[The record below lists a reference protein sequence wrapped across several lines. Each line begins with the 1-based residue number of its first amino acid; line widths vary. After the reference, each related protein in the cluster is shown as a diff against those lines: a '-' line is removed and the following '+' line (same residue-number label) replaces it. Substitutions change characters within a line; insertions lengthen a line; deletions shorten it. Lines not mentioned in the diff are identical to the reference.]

1 MSVTIRLGFSV
12 RRLKEGMPQRV
23 WNGLQWEEERRI
35 VLVTGDVRQ
44 CFTLREVTTK
54 VLKKQRQLWQ
64 QEKWKIRGGT
74 TGDLKWGRP
83 STEEQHCWVL
93 GIALLADSF
102 NCVRWEAQLLL
113 LSPLYRWRRWCHWP
127 SVAFKKQL
135 LILK

>member
-23 WNGLQWEEERRI
+23 WNGLQREEEGRI

-74 TGDLKWGRP
+74 TGDLK
-83 STEEQHCWVL
+83 
-93 GIALLADSF
+93 
-102 NCVRWEAQLLL
+102 
-113 LSPLYRWRRWCHWP
+113 
-127 SVAFKKQL
+127 
-135 LILK
+135 